1 MAFLIPR
8 DPLTPRASAGRVDPA
23 ARVLRG
29 AELAAWADAEQLLAQ
44 ARARADEIIGGAQA
58 AFEAERQRGY
68 EEGREAALLDQAEKM
83 IETVGRTVEHF
94 AGVENEMVE
103 LVMSAVRKVV
113 DGFDDREKVMVVVRN
128 ALAVVRNQKQ
138 MTLRLNP
145 AEVDTVREQIN
156 DLLAA
161 YPGVGYLDILAD
173 GRLARGACILESEI
187 GMVEASLEG
196 QIQAL
201 RQAFQRTLGSRV

>member
-83 IETVGRTVEHF
+83 IETVGRTVEYF

-145 AEVDTVREQIN
+145 AEVDTVRDQIN